1 MPDSNIASPEPIDS
15 SDTVWVKELVRE
27 VARRAPLDGM
37 TLLEGQPDR
46 IVGTV
51 LAQLNP
57 SLALTVLAQFADEK
71 QLQIAGALPDLTRQQ
86 WQRNQQ
92 YPEHSVGR
100 AMEPPV
106 GTLAPDLTVAEA
118 IDQLRQLDKDHHIT
132 YGYVT
137 DSEERLLGVL
147 VIKDLLFAASDQRLD
162 TVMLRQ
168 PFFLHPDSSVLDTMH
183 DVVHRHYPVYPVCD
197 HERRLI
203 GLVRG
208 YALFELNA
216 VRITATMGRVVGVQ
230 AEERLATPWPGS
242 FRMRHPWL
250 QLNLG
255 TAFLAALVVG
265 YFEHTID
272 VIVVLAVFLP
282 VLAGQSGNTGC
293 QSLAITL
300 REMALG
306 ELVGEDAKR
315 LLLKEAWL
323 GLLNGFL
330 TGVTAG
336 VGMAAYAILTGSSDP
351 WILALV
357 VFLAMAASCAV
368 SGIAGASVPLGLR
381 RLGADPATAS
391 SIFLTTATDVVSMGL
406 FLGLATVILL

>member
-1 MPDSNIASPEPIDS
+1 
-15 SDTVWVKELVRE
+15 
-27 VARRAPLDGM
+27 M
-37 TLLEGQPDR
+37 TLLEHHPDA
-46 IVGTV
+46 IVGAV
-51 LAQLNP
+51 LSRLSP
-57 SLALTVLAQFADEK
+57 SLALTVLANFPDER
-71 QLQIAGALPDLTRQQ
+71 QPQIASELPDLTRAQ
-86 WQRNQQ
+86 WNLNQQ
-92 YPEHSVGR
+92 YPDDSVGR

-106 GTLAPDLTVAEA
+106 GMLRADLTVTEA
-118 IDQLRQLDKDHHIT
+118 INELRQLDKDHHIT

-137 DSEERLLGVL
+137 DAEERLLGVL
-147 VIKDLLFAASDQRLD
+147 VIKDLLFAEPDQRLD
-162 TVMLRQ
+162 SIMLRQ
-168 PFFLHPDSSVLDTMH
+168 PFFLEPESSVLDAMH

-197 HERRLI
+197 AQGRLI

-216 VRITATMGRVVGVQ
+216 VRITATMGRIVGVQ
-230 AEERLATPWPGS
+230 EEERLATPWPGS

-265 YFEHTID
+265 YFENTIEA
-272 VIVVLAVFLP
+272 IVVLAVFLP

-306 ELVGEDAKR
+306 ELVGQDTKR

-323 GLLNGFL
+323 GLLNG
-330 TGVTAG
+330 
-336 VGMAAYAILTGSSDP
+336 ILTGLTAGLGMVAYANFTGNPDA
-351 WILALV
+351 WILGLV
-357 VFLAMAASCAV
+357 VLFAMAASCAV
-368 SGIAGASVPLGLR
+368 SGISGAFVPLALR

-391 SIFLTTATDVVSMGL
+391 SIFLTTATDVVSMGM
-406 FLGLATVILL
+406 FLGLATIILL

>member
-1 MPDSNIASPEPIDS
+1 MTDPNGS
-15 SDTVWVKELVRE
+15 SELIHATDAAPLDELVRE
-27 VARRAPLDGM
+27 VGRRAPLDGM
-37 TLLEGQPDR
+37 TLLESRPDTT
-46 IVGTV
+46 VGAV
-51 LAQLNP
+51 LSQLNP
-57 SLALTVLAQFADEK
+57 SLALTVLAHFPDER
-71 QLQIAGALPDLTRQQ
+71 QPQIARVLPDLTRDQ
-86 WQRNQQ
+86 WNRNQQ
-92 YPEHSVGR
+92 YPEDSVGR

-106 GTLAPDLTVAEA
+106 GTLAADLTVTAA
-118 IDQLRQLDKDHHIT
+118 INALRQLDKDHHIT

-137 DSEERLLGVL
+137 DSENKLLGVL
-147 VIKDLLFAASDQRLD
+147 VIKDLLFAEPDQKVD
-162 TVMLRQ
+162 SIMLRQ
-168 PFFLHPDSSVLDTMH
+168 PFFLDPESSVLDAMH

-197 HERRLI
+197 PEGHLI

-230 AEERLATPWPGS
+230 EEERLATPWPGS

-265 YFEHTID
+265 YFENTIEL
-272 VIVVLAVFLP
+272 IVVLAVFLP

-306 ELVGEDAKR
+306 ELVGEDTKR

-323 GLLNGFL
+323 GLLNGLL
-330 TGVTAG
+330 TGLTAG
-336 VGMAAYAILTGSSDP
+336 LGMVAYAIFTGNTDA
-351 WILALV
+351 WILGSV
-357 VFLAMAASCAV
+357 VLMAMAASCAV
-368 SGIAGASVPLGLR
+368 SGVAGAGVPLVLR

-406 FLGLATVILL
+406 FLGLATIILL

>member
-1 MPDSNIASPEPIDS
+1 MTDLNLGSPERIHSTDAGAL
-15 SDTVWVKELVRE
+15 DELIRE
-27 VARRAPLDGM
+27 VSRRAPLDGM
-37 TLLEGQPDR
+37 TLLESHPDT
-46 IVGTV
+46 IVGAV
-51 LAQLNP
+51 LSRLTP
-57 SLALTVLAQFADEK
+57 SLALTVLANFSDER
-71 QLQIAGALPDLTRQQ
+71 QPRIAGELPDLTRAQ
-86 WQRNQQ
+86 WNRNQQ
-92 YPEHSVGR
+92 YPEDSVGR

-106 GTLAPDLTVAEA
+106 GMLAAGLTAAEA
-118 IDQLRQLDKDHHIT
+118 VTQLRQLDKDHHIT

-137 DSEERLLGVL
+137 DSQERLLGVL
-147 VIKDLLFAASDQRLD
+147 VIKDLLFAEPDELLD
-162 TVMLRQ
+162 SIMLRQ
-168 PFFLHPDSSVLDTMH
+168 PFFLDPESSVLDAMH

-197 HERRLI
+197 PEGRLI

-216 VRITATMGRVVGVQ
+216 VRITATMGRVVGVHE
-230 AEERLATPWPGS
+230 EERLATPWPGS

-265 YFEHTID
+265 YFENTIEL
-272 VIVVLAVFLP
+272 IVVLAVFLP

-306 ELVGEDAKR
+306 ELVGEDTKR

-323 GLLNGFL
+323 GLLNG
-330 TGVTAG
+330 
-336 VGMAAYAILTGSSDP
+336 ILTGLTAGLGMVAYAMFTGNNNA
-351 WILALV
+351 WILGLV
-357 VFLAMAASCAV
+357 VLLAMAASCAV
-368 SGIAGASVPLGLR
+368 SGIAGAFVPLALR

-406 FLGLATVILL
+406 FLGLATIILL